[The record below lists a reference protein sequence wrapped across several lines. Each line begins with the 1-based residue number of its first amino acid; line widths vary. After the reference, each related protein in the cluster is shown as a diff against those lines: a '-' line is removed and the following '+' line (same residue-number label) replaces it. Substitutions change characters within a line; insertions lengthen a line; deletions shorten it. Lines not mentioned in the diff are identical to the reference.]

1 MTIHLNRRHL
11 LLSGAGLT
19 LAGCAA
25 NGITPAKAA
34 RLFPSTQAAMDRHVA
49 AGHVPGISVGVRM
62 PDGQDVFL
70 EAGSLDFD
78 GAARADEDTLW
89 RIYSM
94 TKPITGA
101 AAALLIE
108 GGVLTL
114 DTPVAQFI
122 PEFANMTVV
131 TDRTSGLEARPATRT
146 KTIRQLLTHT
156 AAVT

>member
-1 MTIHLNRRHL
+1 MTIDLNRRHL

-25 NGITPAKAA
+25 NGIAPAEAA

-70 EAGSLDFD
+70 QAGSLDFD
-78 GAARADEDTLW
+78 GARPVDEDSLW

-108 GGVLTL
+108 DGRFTL
-114 DTPVAQFI
+114 QPVSCLGNSDKAPALMNDDDTFGDVQPDNVAQQ
-122 PEFANMTVV
+122 
-131 TDRTSGLEARPATRT
+131 LEAYS
-146 KTIRQLLTHT
+146 
-156 AAVT
+156 

>member
-25 NGITPAKAA
+25 NGITPAEAA
-34 RLFPSTQAAMDRHVA
+34 RLLPSTQAAMDRHVA

-62 PDGQDVFL
+62 PDGQNVFL

-108 GGVLTL
+108 DGVLTL
-114 DTPVAQFI
+114 DTPVTTVMS
-122 PEFANMTVV
+122 AN
-131 TDRTSGLEARPATRT
+131 SGMKSATGVSRVSRPSSISR
-146 KTIRQLLTHT
+146 
-156 AAVT
+156 AAAAPVIGLVME

>member
-25 NGITPAKAA
+25 NGITPAEAA
-34 RLFPSTQAAMDRHVA
+34 RLLPSTQAAMDRHVA

-78 GAARADEDTLW
+78 GANPVDGDSVLFRIASDTAFL
-89 RIYSM
+89 
-94 TKPITGA
+94 
-101 AAALLIE
+101 
-108 GGVLTL
+108 
-114 DTPVAQFI
+114 
-122 PEFANMTVV
+122 
-131 TDRTSGLEARPATRT
+131 
-146 KTIRQLLTHT
+146 
-156 AAVT
+156 